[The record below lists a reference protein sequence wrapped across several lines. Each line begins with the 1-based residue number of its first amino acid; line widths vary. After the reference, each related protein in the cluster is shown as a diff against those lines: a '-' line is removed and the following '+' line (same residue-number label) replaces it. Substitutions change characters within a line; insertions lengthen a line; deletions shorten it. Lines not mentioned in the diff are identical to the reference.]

1 MKMTKTVQITGDIRH
16 PEISRNLLG
25 FFYVNIHARFTIL

>member
-1 MKMTKTVQITGDIRH
+1 MTKKGQITGDIPH

-25 FFYVNIHARFTIL
+25 FFYVNIHARVTIL